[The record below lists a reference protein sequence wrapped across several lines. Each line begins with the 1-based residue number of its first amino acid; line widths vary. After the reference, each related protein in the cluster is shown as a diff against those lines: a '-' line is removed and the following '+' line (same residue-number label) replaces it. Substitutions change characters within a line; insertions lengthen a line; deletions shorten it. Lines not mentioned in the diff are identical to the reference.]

1 MSHLEMRRGN
11 RPWWADFTVF
21 CWTKTVRTCGLAV
34 SGVLASPSD
43 NPGSALR
50 ESPLPV
56 VPHSHLR
63 RDTGEDSLPDG
74 AGCGIWACLRAEQ
87 SQAPLA
93 MLRFLQQN
101 KSFRSSLL
109 TTLSICIW
117 SFHGILTKARDI
129 VLNLNSGLGVWFL
142 SSSLRALP
150 SFSA

>member
-1 MSHLEMRRGN
+1 M
-11 RPWWADFTVF
+11 F
-21 CWTKTVRTCGLAV
+21 CWTKTVRTRGLAV

-74 AGCGIWACLRAEQ
+74 AGCRIWACLRAEQ

-101 KSFRSSLL
+101 KSLRSSLL